1 MFSIV
6 HDVKAFCKMELLGS
20 IYASQIDIKTLM
32 EESAGEAERR
42 EALLKMYHGLKV
54 SFMFFFLL
62 FFFGNKYVNENFKK
76 FDFFFI

>member
-1 MFSIV
+1 
-6 HDVKAFCKMELLGS
+6 MELLGS

-54 SFMFFFLL
+54 SVMVFF
-62 FFFGNKYVNENFKK
+62 
-76 FDFFFI
+76 